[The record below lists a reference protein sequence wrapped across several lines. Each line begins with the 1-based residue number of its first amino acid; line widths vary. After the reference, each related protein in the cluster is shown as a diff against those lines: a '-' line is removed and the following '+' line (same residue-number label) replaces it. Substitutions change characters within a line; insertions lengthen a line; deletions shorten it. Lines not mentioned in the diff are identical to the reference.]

1 MIGTKASVAM
11 AASDSSLLITPAGQ
25 AYSWGFSGSYQTGQG
40 TDQDV
45 ELATRIDC
53 KSIRDKALNWG
64 ALGGQFGVLTAPIAV
79 AVASSAEADAP
90 AS

>member
-1 MIGTKASVAM
+1 MIIGTKASVAM

-45 ELATRIDC
+45 ELATPVRG
-53 KSIRDKALNWG
+53 KSEPDKP
-64 ALGGQFGVLTAPIAV
+64 F
-79 AVASSAEADAP
+79 D
-90 AS
+90 